1 MGGKKKPKNEK
12 RDVVVVAHQDP
23 AAAGGLTS
31 DIADQVL
38 QRVDEIEKEEENL
51 VTKARIL
58 RDQMMQT
65 EAGRQKLATWSKE
78 ALATEE
84 GDSGGITRRRFIAV
98 PPLEE
103 NVTTQQVEAFLL
115 HLQQAGADMS
125 NSSVRSSTSGQTT
138 TAAPTPP
145 LSHCVYVWCPCRY
158 STRRGKISL
167 SLSLSL
173 SLSHSLSLLSRG

>member
-1 MGGKKKPKNEK
+1 MGRGKKKPKNEK

-38 QRVDEIEKEEENL
+38 QRGDEIEKEEENL

-103 NVTTQQVEAFLL
+103 NVTSQQVEAFLL

-125 NSSVRSSTSGQTT
+125 NSSTSGQTT
-138 TAAPTPP
+138 TAAAAAPTPP

-167 SLSLSL
+167 SLSHSL
-173 SLSHSLSLLSRG
+173 SLSLLSRG